1 MKRETLV
8 AWMFPLVAVLSFIAA
23 FLPVL
28 RGRPMNVTFLAVGVI
43 WLVVAAA
50 AAKRNRK
57 KSGNQGDQVK

>member
-8 AWMFPLVAVLSFIAA
+8 AWMFPLVAVLSFITA

-28 RGRPMNVTFLAVGVI
+28 EGRPMNVTFFAVGVI

-57 KSGNQGDQVK
+57 KSGKQGDQVK